1 MQIQV
6 QIQTQIQVQYQIGI
20 HSAAGPR
27 WLEADCKD
35 CTDQSP
41 WQTTTL
47 NTLCRAPLENY
58 NCPTPKTT
66 APINSLYTVLFKYLH
81 LSQFNSLR
89 ALFKQQ

>member
-20 HSAAGPR
+20 LSAAGPK
-27 WLEADCKD
+27 WLEADCKH

-47 NTLCRAPLENY
+47 NTLYGVPLEN
-58 NCPTPKTT
+58 CLLGKLPLS
-66 APINSLYTVLFKYLH
+66 ILCVVYL
-81 LSQFNSLR
+81 
-89 ALFKQQ
+89 